1 MVLGFG
7 GWAANLVIGAV
18 SIVTLVFGAEVVVSK
33 MEGVAK
39 HYGVSE
45 VVIAMTIVAVG
56 TSLPELA
63 LHVIGSLNILASSG
77 SLLDVF
83 LVDPVAT
90 FLGSHSTAV
99 TALANQTA
107 VSSSV
112 AVNSTQT
119 YLTTSGTVLGANIG
133 SDVVQQTL
141 VLGLVI
147 ISSALLAKKHSFRF
161 SRKFLIRDYAPM
173 MGTTLMTL
181 ILALNWEGVLAFLSG
196 GSLNAGGLLTRVDGL
211 ILVGSFVAYMFYLY
225 TTRKEELA
233 EQGDTE
239 PSKRPLLDFFMGI
252 GAMMLVIVSAEVFL
266 RVVEVVVAETGLS
279 GSMIGVASVGVV
291 SAFPEMITAISGLRH
306 GSEGI
311 SLGTLIGS
319 NITNPLLAI
328 GLGSM
333 ISTYAV
339 PRPLVLWDL
348 PMETLTAG
356 VLLTYMFSKEA
367 IGDFLAK
374 PFRFIGLEAV
384 AERLEATENRVVS
397 VASAF
402 LLVVLYVVYLYVRFN
417 YFQYDFAH
425 GG

>member
-1 MVLGFG
+1 MVLGFTG
-7 GWAANLVIGAV
+7 LLPNVLIGAA
-18 SIVTLVFGAEVVVSK
+18 SIISLVFGAEVVVSK

-45 VVIAMTIVAVG
+45 VVIAMTIVAIG
-56 TSLPELA
+56 TSLPELS
-63 LHVIGSLNILASSG
+63 LHVIGSLDILFSSG
-77 SLLDVF
+77 NPLQLF
-83 LVDPVAT
+83 LVDPATLLLGNHTAALSSVA
-90 FLGSHSTAV
+90 
-99 TALANQTA
+99 ANGGA
-107 VSSSV
+107 V
-112 AVNSTQT
+112 AVNSTET

-147 ISSALLAKKHSFRF
+147 VSSALIAKKHSFRF

-181 ILALNWEGVLAFLSG
+181 ILALNWEEVLNFLSG
-196 GSLNAGGLLTRVDGL
+196 GALQISGTLTRLDG
-211 ILVGSFVAYMFYLY
+211 IVLVGSFLAYMYYLY
-225 TTRKEELA
+225 STRKEELA
-233 EQGDTE
+233 EQGSAE
-239 PSKRPLLDFFMGI
+239 PSQKPIIDFLIGI
-252 GAMMLVIVSAEVFL
+252 GAMFVVIVSAEIFL
-266 RVVEVVVAETGLS
+266 RVVELAVAETGLS

-291 SAFPEMITAISGLRH
+291 SAFPEMITAVTGLRH
-306 GSEGI
+306 GSEGV

-328 GLGSM
+328 GLGSI

-348 PMETLTAG
+348 PMETVTAG
-356 VLLTYMFSKEA
+356 VLLTYMFSKER
-367 IGDFLAK
+367 IGKTLAK
-374 PFRFIGLEAV
+374 PFRFLGLDRA
-384 AERLEATENRVVS
+384 ADRLESVENHVIS

-402 LLVVLYVVYLYVRFN
+402 LLLLLYFVYLYVRFQ
-417 YFQYDFAH
+417 YFQYDFIH